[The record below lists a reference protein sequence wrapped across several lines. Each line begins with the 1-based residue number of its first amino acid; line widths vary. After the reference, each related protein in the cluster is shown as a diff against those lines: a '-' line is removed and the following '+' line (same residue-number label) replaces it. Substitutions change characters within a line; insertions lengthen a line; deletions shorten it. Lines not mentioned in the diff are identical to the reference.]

1 MRTGRALVIAVLA
14 LLVTGC
20 APRIGVVDSRRIL
33 NESVLALSFQKQL
46 DDREKAMATDL
57 RLLSGQLSREDLEAR
72 RQTHV
77 RELAAA
83 RRDLEAQLNERIRA
97 AVAEVARQRR
107 LRLVLV
113 KQATRLGGV
122 DITAQVIERLK

>member
-20 APRIGVVDSRRIL
+20 APRIGVVDSQRIL

-57 RLLSGQLSREDLEAR
+57 RLLSGQLSKEDLEAR